1 MEEELSELTVVQ
13 LRTILRSRGLSERY
27 NLKRDLVNRVL
38 QSVEEEE
45 TIETILA
52 ILNVENNDN
61 EEEIVEDTP
70 PVMATNFTFRDVEDA
85 LEKFTGES
93 ETSVATWI
101 QDYEE
106 VATNCNWNENQKFL
120 FARKLLEGAAK
131 SAVRGDRKVTT
142 YALLKAKLKGEFPEE
157 LSTVEIHEKLT
168 KRKKLS
174 SETYLEYYYE
184 MVALAREKMDDKS
197 MILYITN
204 GINDDP
210 SSKAILYDCVKL
222 VDLKQ
227 KLKAYEIIKN
237 QSQRKPPAVQQKS
250 YNSSRRVDNS
260 ESTNSSQSAS
270 SLSGKRCY
278 NCGSKSHQSRECPDK
293 SKGSRCFNCN
303 NFGHMSKECKEKKPG
318 TSSEAKPVR
327 LVGKAAPPAKGH
339 VYVKCEEN
347 TISAMAD
354 SGSWVTLMRKSVF
367 ERLRHKPIM
376 RRETEPFKG
385 FGNVITTAIGSFD
398 CLLEID
404 SDTYDVQ
411 CWIVQDGHIDEDMII
426 GLDIID
432 QAYFTMVRGKVTLR
446 KIIEEVEDYDDKFI
460 SKIKA
465 INCVVKS
472 NEPDLSNIKNE
483 SSRETIRGLIAN
495 YSPKSPE
502 KSCVQLKVCLT
513 DEVPVYEKPRRLA
526 PKEKEIV
533 NNTIQHWI
541 DQGICRPSNSDFASA
556 VVLRPK
562 KTPGLWRLCIDFRR
576 LNRKVV
582 RDRFPLPIMDD
593 VIDVLQDGAV
603 FTNLDLVDGFFHI
616 DVDEDS
622 VKYLSFIVPDGQYEC
637 LKAPFGFANSPAVFQ
652 RFINT
657 VFKTLMYQRIVAIY
671 LDDLSIPGK
680 NDDDNIEKLKKVLAL
695 AEDNGLRINWRKCN
709 FLAKRITFLGF
720 ILENGMVKPS
730 EEKTEAVRKFPTPN
744 NVLQIQRF
752 LGLTGFFR
760 RFIRNYAMIARPLS
774 DLTRKDVNFEFGDEQ
789 QEAFI
794 TLKAVM
800 CDSPVLKMYNQ
811 SAAKTELHTDACKFG
826 FGAVLLQKDSEDQKM
841 HPVYYL
847 SYKTTPAQQKYDS
860 YDLET
865 LAIYKAVKK
874 LRIYLLG
881 LKFEIFT
888 DCQAFER
895 SMLKKELVPRIAK
908 WALYISQ
915 FECTLVHRPGT
926 KMKHADALSRIP
938 RIMLIES
945 GLLARVKQM
954 QREEE
959 RCKTI
964 TKILETKSY
973 ENFTTRS
980 GILYKWADGN
990 NLLVVPK
997 KIEKE
1002 IIRSIH
1008 EKGHINAR
1016 KVETMV
1022 KRDYFIDKLGPKV
1035 SAVIA
1040 NCIACI
1046 LANRKEGKKECLL
1059 NPIDKGDVPLHT
1071 YHVDHLGP
1079 LKSTAK
1085 NYNHIFM
1092 VTDAFS
1098 KFVWIYPV
1106 KSTDADEVLKKLE
1119 SQREIFGNPHTI
1131 IADKGGAFKSNK
1143 LEGYC
1148 KDNNINLHLITTG
1161 VPRGNGQIERLNRI
1175 VIPILTKLSNDD
1187 PEKWYRHTTQL
1198 QSVMNSTTTRSTGKT
1213 PFEMLFGV
1221 KMRTNDDQLLAS
1233 QLEEALQNDF
1243 IERRQEMR
1251 NAAKQNI
1258 AKLQNENRMTFN
1270 RNRKPALKYKI
1281 GDLVAIQRTQ
1291 LGGGLKLKGK
1301 FLGPYEVTQ
1310 IKRQDRYGVIKIGQH
1325 EGPNITSTAADLM
1338 KPWANSEDE
1347 DSSSSSEADE

>member
-1 MEEELSELTVVQ
+1 MEAKFSELSVVQ
-13 LRTILRSRGLSERY
+13 LRTILKSRGLSEGY
-27 NLKRDLVNRVL
+27 KLKPDLVHRLL
-38 QSVEEEE
+38 QSVKEGE
-45 TIETILA
+45 TIEKILA
-52 ILNVENNDN
+52 ILDRGDN
-61 EEEIVEDTP
+61 EHEEDVFEDTISD
-70 PVMATNFTFRDVEDA
+70 MATNFTFRDVEDS

-93 ETSVATWI
+93 ETSLEVWLH
-101 QDYEE
+101 DYEE
-106 VATNCNWNENQKFL
+106 VATNCNWNDNQKFL
-120 FARKLLEGAAK
+120 FARKLLDGAAK

-142 YALLKAKLKGEFPEE
+142 YALLKAKLTAEFPEE
-157 LSTVEIHEKLT
+157 LSTVEIHERLT

-184 MVALAREKMDDKS
+184 MLAIAKDKMDDKS

-210 SSKAILYDCVKL
+210 NSKAILYDCVKL

-237 QSQRKPPAVQQKS
+237 QIQRKPPTVQPKS
-250 YNSSRRVDNS
+250 FNPNRKVGNP
-260 ESTNSSQSAS
+260 ESTNASPSTSSS
-270 SLSGKRCY
+270 SGKRCF

-293 SKGSRCFNCN
+293 SKGARCFN
-303 NFGHMSKECKEKKPG
+303 FGHLSKECKEKKPE

-327 LVGKAAPPAKGH
+327 LVGKAPPPAKGH
-339 VYVKCEEN
+339 VYVRCEEN

-367 ERLRHKPIM
+367 EKLRHKPKM
-376 RRETEPFKG
+376 RSESEPFKG
-385 FGNVITTAIGSFD
+385 FGNVITTAVGSFD

-404 SDTYDVQ
+404 GDTYDVQ
-411 CWIVQDGHIDEDMII
+411 CWIVRDDHIDDDMII

-432 QAYFTMVRGKVTLR
+432 QAHFTMIRGKVTLK
-446 KIIEEVEDYDDKFI
+446 KIIDDVDDGDDRFI

-465 INCVVKS
+465 INCVVKN
-472 NEPDLSNIKNE
+472 NEPDLSNIKSE
-483 SSRETIRGLIAN
+483 SSREAIREIITN
-495 YSPKSPE
+495 YSPKIPE

-533 NNTIQHWI
+533 NNIIQNWL
-541 DQGICRPSNSDFASA
+541 DQGICRASKSDFASA

-576 LNRKVV
+576 LNRKVI

-622 VKYLSFIVPDGQYEC
+622 IKYLSFIVPDGQYEC

-652 RFINT
+652 RFINS
-657 VFKTLMYQRIVAIY
+657 VFKALMYQRVVAIY
-671 LDDLSIPGK
+671 LDDLSVPGK
-680 NDDDNIEKLKKVLAL
+680 NDEDNIEKLKRVLAM
-695 AEDNGLRINWRKCN
+695 AEENGLRINWRKCQ
-709 FLAKRITFLGF
+709 FLADRITFLGF
-720 ILENGMVKPS
+720 VLQNGTIKPS
-730 EEKTEAVRKFPTPN
+730 DEKTEAVRKFPPPK
-744 NVLQIQRF
+744 NVLEIQRF

-760 RFIRNYAMIARPLS
+760 RFIRNYATIAKPLS
-774 DLTRKDVNFEFGDEQ
+774 DLTKKDVNFEFGMDQ
-789 QEAFI
+789 QDAFI
-794 TLKAVM
+794 TLKAVL
-800 CDSPVLKMYNQ
+800 CDNPVLKMYNP
-811 SAAKTELHTDACKFG
+811 AASKTELHTDASKFG
-826 FGAVLLQKDSEDQKM
+826 FGAVLMQRDSEDQKM

-865 LAIYKAVKK
+865 FAIYKALKK

-881 LKFEIFT
+881 LTFEVFT

-895 SMLKKELVPRIAK
+895 SMLKKELIPRIAK

-915 FECTLVHRPGT
+915 FECKLVHQPGT
-926 KMKHADALSRIP
+926 KMQHVDALSRIP
-938 RIMLIES
+938 RIMLIEN

-954 QREEE
+954 QREDE

-964 TKILETKSY
+964 MKILETKSH
-973 ENFTTRS
+973 EDFTTRS
-980 GILYKWADGN
+980 GILYKWTDGN

-1008 EKGHINAR
+1008 EKGHIDAR

-1059 NPIDKGDVPLHT
+1059 NTIDKGDIPLHT
-1071 YHVDHLGP
+1071 YHIDHLGP

-1085 NYNHIFM
+1085 SYNHIFM

-1106 KSTDADEVLKKLE
+1106 KSTDIDEVLKKLE
-1119 SQREIFGNPHTI
+1119 YQREIFGNPHTI

-1143 LEGYC
+1143 MEEYC
-1148 KDNNINLHLITTG
+1148 KENNINLHLITTG

-1187 PEKWYRHTTQL
+1187 PEKWYRHTTRL
-1198 QSVMNSTTTRSTGKT
+1198 QSVMNSTITRSTGKT

-1221 KMRTNDDQLLAS
+1221 TMRTNDDQLLAS

-1243 IERRQEMR
+1243 MERRQEMR
-1251 NAAKQNI
+1251 NTAKRNI
-1258 AKLQNENRMTFN
+1258 AKLQDENRKTFN

-1310 IKRQDRYGVIKIGQH
+1310 IKRQDRYGVMKIGQH

-1338 KPWANSEDE
+1338 KPWANNEDE
-1347 DSSSSSEADE
+1347 DSSSSSEADD